1 MHFEP
6 HYEITY
12 PETFFTPREIE
23 ILLLIAKGM
32 QTKEIAENLKIAEHT
47 VRTHRKNILEKA
59 GCKNSTELV
68 KKAFENGLFSRD
80 LIDFFSSK

>member
-47 VRTHRKNILEKA
+47 VRTHRKNILEK
-59 GCKNSTELV
+59 EVV
-68 KKAFENGLFSRD
+68 KTAQNW
-80 LIDFFSSK
+80 